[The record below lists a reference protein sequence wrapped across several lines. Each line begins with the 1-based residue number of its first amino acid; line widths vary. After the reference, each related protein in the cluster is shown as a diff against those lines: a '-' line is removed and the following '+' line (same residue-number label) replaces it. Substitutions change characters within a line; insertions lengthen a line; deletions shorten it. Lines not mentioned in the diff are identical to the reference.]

1 MNESESNVAEKI
13 NPGVFAGIC
22 VFAVVFAVFS
32 GAMQNDF
39 VALDDP
45 DFIKNNPMI
54 QTLSLHNLW
63 EMATSLYQGVWHPL
77 TWLSH
82 AADYLFFRLNPAG
95 HHFTNI
101 VLHSLNSVWVFA
113 LFTRLSAENNPA
125 MPMRPALLIGGMMVA
140 ILFGIHPL
148 RVESVAW
155 VSNRKDLLCAFFIL
169 ATYLAYLSYVSAL
182 DKKIRK
188 IWYGAALSLML
199 LALMSKSMAVTIP
212 VVMLIM
218 DVYPLKRLQTLA
230 QTWKLI
236 VEKLPFFALSLL
248 VGTATLISLRRLGVL
263 VSTAT
268 LSMHDR
274 VINSFKSILFYIEKT
289 LWPVHLIPIY
299 PLTGK
304 DDASAIVSL
313 MPAAVVIAITLACV
327 WLWRKEKPVLP
338 VVWAYY
344 LITVAPVL
352 GIMQA
357 GRQAAAD
364 RYTYLST
371 LSFYFL
377 VGLAVA
383 RLWGGGSMSSSGSV
397 PTQTRRGAILMTG
410 AIIMSVLGYMSIQQT
425 KIWRNSEIFWG
436 YIAETVP
443 GGLAV
448 ADYNLGQI
456 YQQAGKIREAEAK
469 YKQASE
475 RDPKYVDAHNG
486 LGLLYYEQGLYA
498 EAEAE
503 YKRALAI
510 RPDAIVRNN
519 LGLLYLKQ
527 GQLENARQEFLS
539 AIAMEP
545 KNIEAHNNLG
555 LLYSDM
561 GLLKEAEGEYK
572 AAIAI
577 DFDYAIAHLNLGVLY
592 KKIGAL
598 PQAEQELKLGLYLE
612 PEKAEGH
619 SLLGE
624 VYLMQDLK
632 APAEAEFKEA
642 RRLCLE
648 KSKASGTQTNCDR
661 KP

>member
-1 MNESESNVAEKI
+1 MNAPENNIAVKI
-13 NPGVFAGIC
+13 NPDVFAGIC

-45 DFIKNNPMI
+45 DFIKNNQMI
-54 QTLSLHNLW
+54 QSLSFRNLW
-63 EMATSLYQGVWHPL
+63 QMATSLYQGVWHPL

-82 AADYLFFRLNPAG
+82 AIDYRLFQFNPAG

-101 VLHSLNSVWVFA
+101 VLHSLNAVWVFA
-113 LFTRLSAENNPA
+113 LFTRLAGEKESTPQA
-125 MPMRPALLIGGMMVA
+125 RSALLIGGMMVA

-169 ATYLAYLSYVSAL
+169 ATYLAYLSYVSAV
-182 DKKIRK
+182 DKEMRK
-188 IWYGAALSLML
+188 VWYGVTLLLML

-212 VVMLIM
+212 VVMLIL
-218 DVYPLKRLQTLA
+218 DFYPLKRWQSFA
-230 QTWKLI
+230 QTRKLV
-236 VEKLPFFALSLL
+236 VEKVPLFALSLL
-248 VGTATLISLRRLGVL
+248 VGTVTFVSLRHMGIL
-263 VSTAT
+263 VSTVT

-274 VINSFKSILFYIEKT
+274 IFNAFKSVLFYIGKT
-289 LWPVHLIPIY
+289 LWPLQLIPIY

-304 DDASAIVSL
+304 EEVSTFMFL
-313 MPAAVVIAITLACV
+313 LPAATVVAMTLAGV
-327 WLWRKEKPVLP
+327 WLWRKEKPILP
-338 VVWAYY
+338 VAWAYY
-344 LITVAPVL
+344 LVTAAPVL

-364 RYTYLST
+364 RYSYLST

-377 VGLAVA
+377 IGLVFV
-383 RLWGGGSMSSSGSV
+383 RLWAGDSIPSGS
-397 PTQTRRGAILMTG
+397 TATKTRRAVILLTG
-410 AIIMSVLGYMSIQQT
+410 AVIMTVLGYMSIQQT
-425 KIWRNSEIFWG
+425 KVWRNSEVFWG

-456 YQQAGKIREAEAK
+456 YQQSGRIREAEAK
-469 YKQASE
+469 FKKSSE

-486 LGLLYYEQGLYA
+486 LGLLYYEQGMYE

-510 RPDAIVRNN
+510 RSDAIVRNN
-519 LGLLYLKQ
+519 LGLLYSKQ
-527 GQLENARQEFLS
+527 GKLENSRLEFLA
-539 AIAMEP
+539 AIEMDP

-572 AAIAI
+572 AAIKI
-577 DFDYAIAHLNLGVLY
+577 DFDYTIAHLNLGVLY

-598 PQAEQELKLGLYLE
+598 QQAEQELKLGLYLE
-612 PEKAEGH
+612 PEKAEIH

-624 VYLMQDLK
+624 VYLMQDLP

-642 RRLCLE
+642 RRLCQE
-648 KSKASGTQTNCDR
+648 KSKTSKTQSNCDR